1 MLLVRGMNIG
11 IWDGYP
17 SLKEIK
23 KRNYKLSKSRHPD
36 IRALLK
42 QHEDGLTAN
51 EISELLK
58 LNRDS
63 VKNALNT
70 MPDVYIDRWLE
81 ARQGLREQ
89 SVWCVANIPEN
100 CPKPNRKT

>member
-1 MLLVRGMNIG
+1 MLSVSGMNIG
-11 IWDGYP
+11 TWGGYP
-17 SLKEIK
+17 SPKEIN

-36 IRALLK
+36 IRHALK

-51 EISELLK
+51 EIGELLK
-58 LNRDS
+58 LNKDS
-63 VKNALNT
+63 IRNALNT
-70 MPDVYIDRWLE
+70 MPDVYIDRWMQ

-89 SVWCVANIPEN
+89 AVWCVINVPEN